1 MSITSQA
8 DIDNAAV
15 DKLAA
20 AMKIKLAKKRE
31 QGYAGWVKCDPIH
44 LSHLLKEHV
53 SKGDPIDVANFCA
66 FLFSNGN
73 GITDRVETVSK
84 TLSLS
89 RRAHLFIKDGEFF
102 IKLQRQNQRDPK
114 RDDYYIIKKF
124 GLERLKEIRD
134 WIDKQ
139 IEESESSNVKTD

>member
-1 MSITSQA
+1 M
-8 DIDNAAV
+8 
-15 DKLAA
+15 
-20 AMKIKLAKKRE
+20 
-31 QGYAGWVKCDPIH
+31 
-44 LSHLLKEHV
+44 
-53 SKGDPIDVANFCA
+53 
-66 FLFSNGN
+66 
-73 GITDRVETVSK
+73 SK

-89 RRAHLFIKDGEFF
+89 RRAHLFIKDNELF

-139 IEESESSNVKTD
+139 IEESESGNVKAD